1 MPLFL
6 MKCDYARWVFALIAY
21 YCMIF
26 LALVAMGDRIV
37 AEELTGIFTEIK
49 EKYPFAILLLLL
61 PALLTPFWDV
71 HINGLLRGISN
82 PINETFLNLW

>member
-1 MPLFL
+1 M
-6 MKCDYARWVFALIAY
+6 
-21 YCMIF
+21 
-26 LALVAMGDRIV
+26 

-61 PALLTPFWDV
+61 LALLTPFWDV